1 MACVKTLAKIISL
14 LGGAGMARTS
24 LVRVAAGGGVLV
36 VALAAGS
43 GIASAAPYG
52 GSSASGVTTSG
63 GGAATFTGSGFGPG
77 TAVTL
82 TDTYCGSS
90 HTYHTTAGSNGGI
103 SVLTT
108 GAGQTSY
115 SATGTDG
122 DGLPLTETSSA
133 VLDATC
139 PGGGGVSPGGGGVSP
154 GGGGV
159 NGAGGGVNGAG
170 GGVNGAGG
178 GVNGTGGGV
187 NGTGSGVNGTGGG
200 VNGTGGGVLPFTG
213 FEVGAA
219 SAIGLGAI
227 GAGTAVVVISRRR
240 RRGEATP

>member
-1 MACVKTLAKIISL
+1 
-14 LGGAGMARTS
+14 MARTS

-63 GGAATFTGSGFGPG
+63 GGAATFTGSGFAPG

-82 TDTYCGSS
+82 TVTYCGSS
-90 HTYHTTAGSNGGI
+90 HTYNTTARSNGGI

-154 GGGGV
+154 G
-159 NGAGGGVNGAG
+159 
-170 GGVNGAGG
+170 
-178 GVNGTGGGV
+178 
-187 NGTGSGVNGTGGG
+187 TGGG

>member
-1 MACVKTLAKIISL
+1 MREDSTKITSL

-82 TDTYCGSS
+82 TVTYCGSS
-90 HTYHTTAGSNGGI
+90 HTYKTTADSNGGI

-108 GAGQTSY
+108 GAGQTGY

-159 NGAGGGVNGAG
+159 SPGGGGVSPGGGGAGGGL
-170 GGVNGAGG
+170 
-178 GVNGTGGGV
+178 
-187 NGTGSGVNGTGGG
+187 
-200 VNGTGGGVLPFTG
+200 NGTGGGVLPFTG

-227 GAGTAVVVISRRR
+227 GAGTAVVIISRRR

>member
-1 MACVKTLAKIISL
+1 
-14 LGGAGMARTS
+14 MARTS

-82 TDTYCGSS
+82 TVTYCGSS

-139 PGGGGVSPGGGGVSP
+139 PGGGGV
-154 GGGGV
+154 
-159 NGAGGGVNGAG
+159 
-170 GGVNGAGG
+170 
-178 GVNGTGGGV
+178 
-187 NGTGSGVNGTGGG
+187 NGTGGG

-227 GAGTAVVVISRRR
+227 GAGTAVVIISHRR

>member
-1 MACVKTLAKIISL
+1 
-14 LGGAGMARTS
+14 MARTS

-82 TDTYCGSS
+82 TVTYCGSS
-90 HTYHTTAGSNGGI
+90 HTYNTTADSNGGI

-115 SATGTDG
+115 SATGPDG

-139 PGGGGVSPGGGGVSP
+139 PGGGGVSPGGGGVSRRWRREP
-154 GGGGV
+154 GGNGAGGGV

-178 GVNGTGGGV
+178 GVNGAGGGV
-187 NGTGSGVNGTGGG
+187 NGAGGG
-200 VNGTGGGVLPFTG
+200 VNGAGGGVLPFTG

-227 GAGTAVVVISRRR
+227 GAGTAVVIISRRR